1 VAGTVKLEKLG
12 IPGTF
17 INCNTFNDDALSA
30 ASDSGMPGVRHVVIS
45 SADFYRVRAT
55 TDLVRPMVE
64 SIFDEIVADLTKPL
78 TKVEASVPEPAD
90 EIDGPPH
97 ITIEKAS
104 YEDAFEEFNRLY
116 LENRWGDGL
125 PLVPPTPERVKWML
139 AGTRRSPQEILG
151 TIRPKSGTATVEK
164 IAVNAVMAGA
174 KPEYFPVILA
184 AMDVLT
190 NPDYDD
196 LHVLASAGSF
206 NLIIV
211 VTGPIA
217 KEIGMHGGI
226 GFIGHGFR
234 ANNTIGRAVRLST
247 LNIGRTWPGANDMAL
262 TGRISPH
269 TFFTFPENF
278 ESTTWEPY
286 HATRGFKAAD
296 SCVTVANIFSVSPMQ
311 HFFGGVIGTWSAKE
325 VLDRLVDN
333 VVRMNRNAFPN
344 WGVKGVGSIPGS
356 GGGANNH
363 FVMLFPA
370 LAAELN
376 KLGYDRPK
384 LQQAVYD
391 RAAVAFEEL
400 KEADVTGIKN
410 GIRMGVV
417 PPDRA
422 RVFETALKPGGK
434 VPVLVTPE
442 SLHFFVAGGDPGAAF
457 AFNYLRLPPYNKL
470 GIMTRKITGATQT
483 KAGA

>member
-1 VAGTVKLEKLG
+1 MAGTVKLEKLG
-12 IPGTF
+12 VPGVF
-17 INCNTFNDDALSA
+17 INCNTFNDDAVSA
-30 ASDSGMPGVRHVVIS
+30 ASDNGMPAVRHVVIS
-45 SADFYRVRAT
+45 SAEFYRVRAT
-55 TDLVRPMVE
+55 TELVRPMVE
-64 SIFDEIVADLTKPL
+64 SIFDEVVDDLTKPL
-78 TKVEASVPEPAD
+78 TKFEAMVPEPGD
-90 EIDGPPH
+90 ETDGPAL
-97 ITIEKAS
+97 ITVEKNT
-104 YEDAFEEFNRLY
+104 YEEAFEEFNRLY

-125 PLVPPTPERVKWML
+125 PLVPPTPDRVKWML

-174 KPEYFPVILA
+174 RPEYFPVILA

-206 NLIIV
+206 GLIIIV
-211 VTGPIA
+211 SGAIGQ
-217 KEIGMHGGI
+217 EIGMHGGI
-226 GFIGHGFR
+226 GFLGHGFR
-234 ANNTIGRAVRLST
+234 ANNAIGRAVRLST

-262 TGRISPH
+262 TGRIQPH
-269 TFFTFPENF
+269 TFFTFPEND
-278 ESTTWEPY
+278 EHGVWAPY
-286 HATRGFKAAD
+286 HANRGFKAED
-296 SCVTVANIFSVSPMQ
+296 SCVTVANVYNAGPMQ
-311 HFFGGVIGTWSAKE
+311 SFYGGIIGTWSAE
-325 VLDRLVDN
+325 GVLDRLVNN
-333 VVRMNRNAFPN
+333 VLTMNRRVLPA
-344 WGVKGVGSIPGS
+344 WGEKGVGANPGS

-370 LAAELN
+370 LAAELD
-376 KLGYDRPK
+376 KLGYDRAK

-391 RAAVAFEEL
+391 RAVVPYEEL
-400 KEADVTGIKN
+400 TEQDVQGIRG

-417 PPDRA
+417 PADRA
-422 RVFETALKPGGK
+422 KVFEAALKPGGK

-457 AFNYLRLPPYNKL
+457 SFNYLRLPPYNKL
-470 GIMTRKITGATQT
+470 GVMTRKITGATLT